1 MGDKWWVYRPVL
13 DLLGI
18 SEGTDKGRGYNETLD
33 YGAYTGG
40 DVDLLSMTL
49 DQIDDLQTAMLQ
61 HPKNKWNSSAIGRYQ
76 IVRKTLRALRAQN
89 PRTFNGNVLFSK
101 DTQDYLAVLLMRG
114 RGMDRYLDG
123 QKSLTAMMNDM
134 ALEWASWPKPNG
146 KGAYEG
152 QNAGVSVNRATA
164 ILMEAKRRWNSPEE
178 YKAQLGVK
186 VDPAPVHPHIP
197 QDGKSETPGL
207 WERIKAWFFSL
218 FN

>member
-13 DLLGI
+13 DLLGV
-18 SEGTDKGRGYNETLD
+18 SEGTDKGRGYNETLA

-61 HPKNKWNSSAIGRYQ
+61 HPENKWNSSAIGRYQ

-146 KGAYEG
+146 KGAYE
-152 QNAGVSVNRATA
+152 
-164 ILMEAKRRWNSPEE
+164 
-178 YKAQLGVK
+178 
-186 VDPAPVHPHIP
+186 
-197 QDGKSETPGL
+197 
-207 WERIKAWFFSL
+207 
-218 FN
+218 